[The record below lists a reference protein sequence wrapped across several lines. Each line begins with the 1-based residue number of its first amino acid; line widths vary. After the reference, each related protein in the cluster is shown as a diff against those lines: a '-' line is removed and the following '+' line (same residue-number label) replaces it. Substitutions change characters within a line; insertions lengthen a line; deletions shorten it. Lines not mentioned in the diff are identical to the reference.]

1 MPDLY
6 PGLWPQNV
14 SKTAKYS
21 IGSVRGTWKVRVEV
35 DLGSGLRYIAT
46 EDGAADLVGMVNAT
60 KTAVGQPPGGVF
72 YLNEY
77 RHVLVPVPNR
87 DAKGTGSIYYYA
99 GEWNGE
105 LRFEF
110 DGSALT
116 SRPISKDGTALA
128 PGGKWVGPRP
138 GIPYVLAAGGTDIYY
153 DTPAL
158 KDGQLWAGVTQRVK
172 LSQKIGA
179 QKARLAT
186 HPVANLK
193 GHTGGRFYVN
203 EHGAMFTPMSDAES
217 AIEYLF
223 CGMIDST
230 SWFPNPL
237 ASSTPKRDSSIAQ
250 RSPNDGNGFSQ
261 VARRGGEATLHK
273 IIEVANERLIRPT
286 NKSTEGHEAST
297 KDKDW
302 TVDIPRKCAIHT
314 PSGAYF
320 YFYDYEDPKDL
331 LSASTANLGD
341 KWSDYYDSIPQ
352 MQRDAITVYR
362 AALKLPPL

>member
-21 IGSVRGTWKVRVEV
+21 IGSVQGAWKVRVEV

-60 KTAVGQPPGGVF
+60 KTAAQQPPGGVF

-99 GEWNGE
+99 GEWGGE

-138 GIPYVLAAGGTDIYY
+138 GIPYVLAAGGVDIYY

-158 KDGQLWAGVTQRVK
+158 KDGKLWAGVTQRVK
-172 LSQKIGA
+172 LSEKIGA

-186 HPVANLK
+186 HPVASLK
-193 GHTGGRFYVN
+193 GHMGGRFYVN
-203 EHGAMFTPMSDAES
+203 EHGAMFAPMTNAES
-217 AIEYLF
+217 AIEHLY
-223 CGMIDST
+223 CGMIDPKN
-230 SWFPNPL
+230 WFPNPL
-237 ASSTPKRDSSIAQ
+237 AGSNPKHDPSII
-250 RSPNDGNGFSQ
+250 RSQPAAGTGFSQ
-261 VARRGGEATLHK
+261 LARGAGDAALDK
-273 IIEVANERLIRPT
+273 ITDAANDQLARTMNR
-286 NKSTEGHEAST
+286 ST
-297 KDKDW
+297 KMHGESAEKEEW
-302 TVDIPRKCAIHT
+302 SVDINRKCAIHNA
-314 PSGAYF
+314 SGSYF
-320 YFYDYEDPKDL
+320 YFFNYENPQDL
-331 LSASTANLGD
+331 KSHSRNNLGD
-341 KWSDYYDSIPQ
+341 KWRDYYRSAAE
-352 MQRDAITVYR
+352 MQECAIAEYIT
-362 AALKLPPL
+362 ALKRRPL

>member
-21 IGSVRGTWKVRVEV
+21 IGSVQGTWKVRVEV

-60 KTAVGQPPGGVF
+60 KTAAGQPPGGVF

-87 DAKGTGSIYYYA
+87 DATGTGSIYYYA
-99 GEWNGE
+99 GEWGGE
-105 LRFEF
+105 LRFAFE
-110 DGSALT
+110 GAALT
-116 SRPISKDGTALA
+116 SRPISKDGASLS
-128 PGGKWVGPRP
+128 PGQKWVGPRP

-186 HPVANLK
+186 QPVSGLK

-203 EHGAMFTPMSDAES
+203 EHGAIFAPMTDAEN
-217 AIEYLF
+217 AIEYLY
-223 CGMIDST
+223 CGMIDPVN
-230 SWFPNPL
+230 WFPSPLVSANPKRTPSIEPPQSNAGDL
-237 ASSTPKRDSSIAQ
+237 ASREVRDRVPDKIAEYSTKLITRAAKEFAVGNSPGLEDQDWKVDIQNKSAIHNPSRTRFYFADRQDTKIVRPDLTTFEGETWNNYYTSMAEMENHALEVYSRATAKQ
-250 RSPNDGNGFSQ
+250 RS
-261 VARRGGEATLHK
+261 L
-273 IIEVANERLIRPT
+273 
-286 NKSTEGHEAST
+286 
-297 KDKDW
+297 
-302 TVDIPRKCAIHT
+302 
-314 PSGAYF
+314 
-320 YFYDYEDPKDL
+320 
-331 LSASTANLGD
+331 
-341 KWSDYYDSIPQ
+341 
-352 MQRDAITVYR
+352 
-362 AALKLPPL
+362 